1 MTKSTDYRSLSRCS
15 LKLSVSPRLM
25 IFRFPKFKRLLVT
38 KNSKD
43 VVEKFVHDGHKS
55 YLFILVDAFRSVE
68 ISQNWVDRLTISRSS
83 NGGHGDCKENSST
96 NPCTSFRDL
105 VSVSIE
111 FPRLIDR
118 RIKSKECREGFR
130 RVEKTE
136 VPNLSNKC
144 SGREKTNA
152 WYFVKKLNISL
163 CISGEFL
170 RFNHRFN
177 LSLNAMV
184 NPAAKDLL

>member
-25 IFRFPKFKRLLVT
+25 IFRFPKFKGLLVT

-43 VVEKFVHDGHKS
+43 VVEKFVHDSHES
-55 YLFILVDAFRSVE
+55 HLFLLADAFSSVE
-68 ISQNWVDRLTISRSS
+68 ISENRVDLLAISRSP
-83 NGGHGDCKENSST
+83 NGGHGDRKENPSP

-105 VSVSIE
+105 VSIPIE
-111 FPRLIDR
+111 FPGLIDR
-118 RIKSKECREGFR
+118 GIKTKECCKGFR

-136 VPNLSNKC
+136 GPNLSNKR
-144 SGREKTNA
+144 SGSEKTNA

-170 RFNHRFN
+170 GFNHRFN
-177 LSLNAMV
+177 LRLNAI
-184 NPAAKDLL
+184 

>member
-55 YLFILVDAFRSVE
+55 YLFLLVDAFRSVE

-83 NGGHGDCKENSST
+83 NGGHGDCKENPSP

-105 VSVSIE
+105 VSSPIE
-111 FPRLIDR
+111 VTGLFDR
-118 RIKSKECREGFR
+118 GIKTKECRQGFR
-130 RVEKTE
+130 RVKQTE
-136 VPNLSNKC
+136 VSNLGNKR
-144 SGREKTNA
+144 SSRKKTDA

-163 CISGEFL
+163 CISRKFL
-170 RFNHRFN
+170 GFNHQFN
-177 LSLNAMV
+177 L
-184 NPAAKDLL
+184 

>member
-1 MTKSTDYRSLSRCS
+1 
-15 LKLSVSPRLM
+15 M
-25 IFRFPKFKRLLVT
+25 IFRFPKFKGFLVT

-43 VVEKFVHDGHKS
+43 IVEKFMHDGHES
-55 YLFILVDAFRSVE
+55 HLFLLADAFRSVE
-68 ISQNWVDRLTISRSS
+68 ISQNWVDLLTISCSS

-118 RIKSKECREGFR
+118 RIKCKECSERLR
-130 RVEKTE
+130 RVKQTE
-136 VPNLSNKC
+136 ISNLSNKC
-144 SGREKTNA
+144 SGCEKANS

-163 CISGEFL
+163 CLSGEFL
-170 RFNHRFN
+170 RFNHQFT
-177 LSLNAMV
+177 L
-184 NPAAKDLL
+184 